1 MTERRGGEEPGIGH
15 GIEATLPLSRSSW
28 AWRVNAEP
36 TVFAGGGRAL
46 LLQVAHPGVGA
57 GVEQFSSYASDPWG
71 RLFRT
76 VDIMMKLSFG
86 TPEVS
91 ARQQRILYAMHQRVK
106 GTTDDGTQYSAL
118 DSDLQ
123 MWVWATLV
131 DTALLIYERVR
142 GRLSDAERA
151 QFYEESKLVAYAC
164 GVPRGTCPDDWA
176 AFSDYVEHVVVSD
189 LRVTRSAR
197 AVATTAMTPPLPG
210 PLAPATGLPNRL
222 VTVGTL
228 PPTLREQYG
237 FTWDSGQQRRLDL
250 WFTALR
256 LGSRITPTPVRHLPT
271 EWTIS
276 RTRPLRI
283 GWLQRHG
290 AAVTAA
296 KLEAADLT

>member
-1 MTERRGGEEPGIGH
+1 MTDGPGDGEA
-15 GIEATLPLSRSSW
+15 GIEPTLPLSRSSW

-57 GVEQFSSYASDPWG
+57 GVEQFSSYATDPWG

-86 TPEVS
+86 SPEVS
-91 ARQQRILYAMHQRVK
+91 ARQQRALHAMHRRVR
-106 GTTDDGTQYSAL
+106 GTTDDGRPYSAL
-118 DSDLQ
+118 DADLQ
-123 MWVWATLV
+123 LWVWATLV
-131 DTALLIYERVR
+131 DTALLVFERIR
-142 GRLSDAERA
+142 GRRSDAERA
-151 QFYEESKLVAYAC
+151 QYYEESKLVAHAC
-164 GVPRGTCPDDWA
+164 GVPGGACPEDWD
-176 AFSDYVEHVVVSD
+176 AFTAYVERVVAED

-197 AVATTAMTPPLPG
+197 AVAATALTPPLPG
-210 PLAPATGLPNRL
+210 PLAPATGVPNRL

-228 PPTLREQYG
+228 PDSVRRQYG
-237 FTWDSGQQRRLDL
+237 FTWNDRDQRQLDL

-256 LGSRITPTPVRHLPT
+256 LGTRLTPTPLRHLPT

-276 RTRPLRI
+276 RRRPLRI

-290 AAVTAA
+290 AEATAA
-296 KLEAADLT
+296 RLDAAGLS